1 MARARDEYCL
11 HCHKCKTVLSSHR
24 KFRVIN
30 GSQDPELQRLEKVFH
45 KTPKIPTV
53 VGRRERFRYDA
64 KKVEGLAIDAF
75 FKMLVD
81 CAGICLFGTQVGG
94 DMPLIPWLNA
104 VTGLGLSAEDYLV
117 IGERVLQL
125 RHLFN
130 VREGVNPVRDFAPHG
145 RIFGKPSQEKGPA
158 RGLTL
163 DYSKLSKDSHKQ
175 MHWDK
180 DTGMPNRDYLKKLGL
195 WDDVADIIQK
205 L

>member
-11 HCHKCKTVLSSHR
+11 HCHKCKTVLGSHR
-24 KFRVIN
+24 KFRVID
-30 GSQDPELQRLEKVFH
+30 GSQDPELQRLEKVSH
-45 KTPKIPTV
+45 KAPKIPTV

-64 KKVEGLAIDAF
+64 K
-75 FKMLVD
+75 
-81 CAGICLFGTQVGG
+81 
-94 DMPLIPWLNA
+94 A
-104 VTGLGLSAEDYLV
+104 VTGLGLSADDYLI
-117 IGERVLQL
+117 IGETVLQL

-130 VREGVNPVRDFAPHG
+130 VREGVNPVRNFAPHG

-163 DYSKLSKDSHKQ
+163 YYSKLSKDFYKQ

-195 WDDVADIIQK
+195 WDDVADII
-205 L
+205 